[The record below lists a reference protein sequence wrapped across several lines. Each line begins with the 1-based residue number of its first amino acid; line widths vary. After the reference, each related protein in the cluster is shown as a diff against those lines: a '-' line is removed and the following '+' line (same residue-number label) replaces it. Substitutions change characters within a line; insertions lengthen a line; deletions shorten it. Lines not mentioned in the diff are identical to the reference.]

1 MAQPQEFWIISV
13 PSNAVPGA
21 SMSLLDVKDSPE
33 KARDAIEK
41 LPADVVGRVAI
52 LERRAMY
59 DREMA
64 IKTVET
70 EDPVKGTGG

>member
-1 MAQPQEFWIISV
+1 MAQPQEFWVISV
-13 PSNAVPGA
+13 PPNAVPGS
-21 SMSLLDVKDSPE
+21 SMSLLDVKDSVE

-41 LPADVVGRVAI
+41 LPTDVVGRVAI
-52 LERRAMY
+52 LERKAMF

-70 EDPVKGTGG
+70 EDPVKGAGG